1 MSDLGWEYG
10 SMKGSDFTQIE
21 LITPCPQGAGI
32 ITGSGL
38 TRFCGR
44 IKRVKDGSFHQ
55 YQGAEEQKDMISLRQ
70 NGSPEAGVQL
80 LNGNRSGAG
89 VPHREALEII
99 LGNIQTERYPAP
111 IREELPA
118 IVSHWLQSPEESPI
132 LLVKRDAA
140 EWVKILTG
148 AKGRIKGR
156 QSVPKISFGDVPFP
170 PPTKA
175 RFTFID
181 LFAGIGG
188 FRVALQKMGGK
199 CVFSSDWDKNAK
211 ATYYENYGEVPFGDI
226 RRLSSEKLY
235 TGKVDLVC
243 GGFPCQPFSIAGV
256 SKKLS
261 LGRKHGFEDENQGIL
276 FFEVAKIIKRHRP
289 TAFILENVKHLLRHD
304 KGNTFRSIL
313 HVLEKELGYN
323 VHHNVIDAKNF
334 VPQHRERVFIV
345 GFCKPAKF
353 EFPEVPAEMPMLGD
367 ILDEQVPA
375 KYTLSDHL
383 WNYLQAY
390 ARKHRESGNGFGFGL
405 FGRQDVARTL
415 SARYHKDGSEILIRQ
430 NGGSVN
436 PRRLTPEE
444 CRRLMGFPEG
454 FRIRVSDTQA
464 YRQFGNSVVVPVVE
478 AVARQV
484 VKEILK

>member
-1 MSDLGWEYG
+1 MI
-10 SMKGSDFTQIE
+10 FI
-21 LITPCPQGAGI
+21 CPDEGPK
-32 ITGSGL
+32 TGSHCVNGKGYR
-38 TRFCGR
+38 T
-44 IKRVKDGSFHQ
+44 V
-55 YQGAEEQKDMISLRQ
+55 ISHRQ
-70 NGSPEAGVQL
+70 
-80 LNGNRSGAG
+80 
-89 VPHREALEII
+89 ALE
-99 LGNIQTERYPAP
+99 LLLASIQTQRYSSH
-111 IREELPA
+111 IQDELPA
-118 IVSHWLQSPEESPI
+118 IVSHWLQSPGEAPI
-132 LLVKRDAA
+132 LLGKREAA
-140 EWVKILTG
+140 EWGKILQ
-148 AKGRIKGR
+148 R
-156 QSVPKISFGDVPFP
+156 QFGMVTRKSPPKIDFTEVPFP
-170 PPTKA
+170 PPSKTK
-175 RFTFID
+175 FTFID

-211 ATYYENYGEVPFGDI
+211 TTYYENYGEVPFGDI

-261 LGRKHGFEDENQGIL
+261 LGRKHGFEDENQGVL

-289 TAFILENVKHLLRHD
+289 KAFILENVKHLLRHD

-313 HVLEKELGYN
+313 HVLEKELGYD
-323 VHHNVIDAKNF
+323 VHHNVIDARNF

-345 GFCKPAKF
+345 GFHKPGSF
-353 EFPEVPAEMPMLGD
+353 VFPSVLKGNHMLGQ
-367 ILDEQVPA
+367 ILDDNVPT

-383 WNYLQAY
+383 WKYLQDY
-390 ARKHRESGNGFGFGL
+390 AKKHRESGNGFGFGL
-405 FGRQDVARTL
+405 FGREDVARTL

-430 NGGSVN
+430 NGGSIN

-478 AVARQV
+478 AVSRAV
-484 VKEILK
+484 VKAL